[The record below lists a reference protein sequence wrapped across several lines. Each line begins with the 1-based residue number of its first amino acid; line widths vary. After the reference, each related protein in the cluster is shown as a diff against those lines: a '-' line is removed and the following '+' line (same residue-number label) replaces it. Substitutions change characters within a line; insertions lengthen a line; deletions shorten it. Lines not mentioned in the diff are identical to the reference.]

1 MTLRKELI
9 DELMQNYEK
18 PEDLLGENG
27 LLKQLTK
34 SLLERA
40 LDGELTHH
48 LGHEKNGKIDNETG
62 NTRNGRSSKK
72 LKTKRGEI
80 SLEIPRDRHAEF
92 EPKIVKKHQR
102 RFDGFDEQIIA
113 MYARGMS
120 VREIQSYLLEMY
132 DTEVSPDLI
141 STVTSTVIDEV
152 RAWQSR
158 PLERIYPIVYLDAI
172 RVKIRDNAQI
182 LNKAVYIALGVNMD
196 GVKEVLGMW
205 IAPTEGAK
213 FWLGVMT
220 EIKNRGV
227 QDIFIACVD
236 GLKGFP
242 EAIEAVFPQTQV
254 QLCIVH
260 MIRHSLR
267 YVSWKNRKD
276 IAADLKFIYT
286 APTAEAAREEL
297 VKFRSKW
304 DAQYP
309 TIGKSW
315 DRNWEDIIGF
325 LVYPDY
331 IRRAIYT
338 TNAIESINNSLR
350 KLTKHRGAFPND
362 ESVIKLLYL
371 ALKNVSKRWTLP
383 IRQWKQALNQF
394 AILFED
400 RFPFGQE

>member
-1 MTLRKELI
+1 
-9 DELMQNYEK
+9 
-18 PEDLLGENG
+18 
-27 LLKQLTK
+27 
-34 SLLERA
+34 
-40 LDGELTHH
+40 
-48 LGHEKNGKIDNETG
+48 
-62 NTRNGRSSKK
+62 
-72 LKTKRGEI
+72 
-80 SLEIPRDRHAEF
+80 
-92 EPKIVKKHQR
+92 
-102 RFDGFDEQIIA
+102 
-113 MYARGMS
+113 
-120 VREIQSYLLEMY
+120 
-132 DTEVSPDLI
+132 
-141 STVTSTVIDEV
+141 
-152 RAWQSR
+152 
-158 PLERIYPIVYLDAI
+158 
-172 RVKIRDNAQI
+172 
-182 LNKAVYIALGVNMD
+182 
-196 GVKEVLGMW
+196 
-205 IAPTEGAK
+205 
-213 FWLGVMT
+213 
-220 EIKNRGV
+220 
-227 QDIFIACVD
+227 
-236 GLKGFP
+236 
-242 EAIEAVFPQTQV
+242 
-254 QLCIVH
+254 
-260 MIRHSLR
+260 
-267 YVSWKNRKD
+267 
-276 IAADLKFIYT
+276 LKFIYT